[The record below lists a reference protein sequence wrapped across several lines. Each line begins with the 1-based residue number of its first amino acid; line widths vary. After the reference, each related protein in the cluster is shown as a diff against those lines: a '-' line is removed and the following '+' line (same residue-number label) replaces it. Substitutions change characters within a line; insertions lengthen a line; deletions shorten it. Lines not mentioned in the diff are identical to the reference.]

1 MTRPSAPLGTL
12 GIALLLAPA
21 CGGKGDTGGGFP
33 GGVGGGAGGGGD
45 DEDTA
50 EPASHDCPAGMI
62 EIDGGRYSVGERNP
76 TTVEQ
81 YTGTVIPA
89 TTVRLEPYCV
99 DRFPVPGREG
109 DTWPEDGLNWDQVAQ
124 LEDLLPRYGRRLCSV
139 SELLFA
145 AAGPDNWRLPYHP
158 SAQEDGV
165 CDIEGNTP
173 SPIGSYPDC
182 VSPFGVRDFMVRSS
196 WATFDPFTYGAVRP
210 QWDNDFPGE
219 GVYAIY
225 GGTAATDTFFA
236 PSNYGIHFYGPGDP
250 SYTTDGLRTCA
261 AVGVPDAAID
271 DAWAAQMAALAE
283 NGSLAT
289 WIENL
294 AAGAGR

>member
-1 MTRPSAPLGTL
+1 MNRPLAAIPPLAT
-12 GIALLLAPA
+12 LLLLLPA
-21 CGGKGDTGGGFP
+21 CAGKGDTGGFP

-45 DEDTA
+45 DGDTG
-50 EPASHDCPAGMI
+50 EPVSYDCPAGMI
-62 EIDGGRYSVGERNP
+62 QIDGGSHSLGERNP
-76 TTVEQ
+76 TNNEDWA
-81 YTGTVIPA
+81 GTIIPV

-109 DTWPEDGLNWDQVAQ
+109 DTWPQDGLSWDQVAQ
-124 LEDLLPRYGRRLCSV
+124 LEELLPRYGRRLCSV
-139 SELLFA
+139 AELLYA
-145 AAGPDNWRLPYHP
+145 AAGPDNFRLPYHP
-158 SAQEDGV
+158 SAYEEGT

-182 VSPFGVRDFMVRSS
+182 TSPFGVRDFMVRSS

-219 GVYAIY
+219 GRYAIY
-225 GGTAATDTFFA
+225 GGTAAQDTFFA
-236 PSNYGIHFYGPGDP
+236 PSNYGVHFYGPGDP

-261 AVGVPDAAID
+261 AVGVPHAAVD
-271 DAWAAQMAALAE
+271 EAWATQMAALAE
-283 NGSLAT
+283 GGSLAT
-289 WIENL
+289 WIEGL